1 MTDSSKQPG
10 MVYLVGAGPGHPGL
24 ITRWGYELLQQCD
37 AVAYDALIPMELIS
51 ELPQKIER
59 YYVGKRAGRHSLP
72 QSQINELLVTL
83 ARRGLKVVRLK
94 GGDPFIYG
102 RSGEEAEYLAAA
114 GIHVI
119 LIPGVTAASAAA
131 ALSGFSLTNRQS
143 ASWVFLA
150 TGHGAET
157 AGTPVPWN
165 MVGALPGG
173 TIVVY
178 MGLAKLDNV
187 VAELLS
193 SGLNPEMPAIAVQ
206 AASTGLQRCV
216 EAPLIKISAECKR
229 QNLKPPALV
238 IIGGAVR
245 NRAKEI
251 VAYTKPLAGKNVLVT
266 SRSRIMQ
273 RLCPLLREAGA
284 EPIPYPTVVLAP
296 ANDIEGWEAFL
307 KLADQEGMCLLPAEE
322 EVDYF
327 IDGLLSRGMD
337 LRSLSRFK
345 IIAMGQSVESVLL
358 ARGIKADHTLQSLA
372 PSSFAEEVPKLFRDS
387 SLPLVLVRTNF
398 GEDLLE
404 LNLKEQHSRLISLTV
419 CLVSTAVWDAHWKD
433 QLIENPPDFILFT
446 GKAEVDGFIK
456 LLGTEAAH
464 QLALKSCVT
473 AMNESVVQALSGH
486 GLPIGLQA
494 NTDNAD
500 SLVTALIRYS
510 QKPEAELNP

>member
-1 MTDSSKQPG
+1 MVDSSKQPG
-10 MVYLVGAGPGHPGL
+10 IVYLVGAGPGHPGL

-37 AVAYDALIPMELIS
+37 AVAYDALIPMELIA

-59 YYVGKRAGRHSLP
+59 YYVGKRAGKHSLP

-83 ARRGLKVVRLK
+83 ARRDLKVVRLK

-119 LIPGVTAASAAA
+119 MIPGVTAASAAA

-143 ASWVFLA
+143 SSWVFLA

-157 AGTPVPWN
+157 SGTPVPWN

-193 SGLNPEMPAIAVQ
+193 SGLDPEMPAIAVQ

-216 EAPLIKISAECKR
+216 EAPLIKISPECKR
-229 QNLKPPALV
+229 QSLKPPALV

-251 VAYTKPLAGKNVLVT
+251 AAYTKPLAGKNVLVT

-273 RLCPLLREAGA
+273 RLCALLREAGA
-284 EPIPYPTVVLAP
+284 EPIPYPTVVQAP
-296 ANDIEGWEAFL
+296 ANDIKGWEAFL
-307 KLADQEGMCLLPAEE
+307 KLVGQGGMCLFPGEE

-327 IDGLLSRGMD
+327 MDGLLSRGLD

-345 IIAMGQSVESVLL
+345 IAAFGQSVESVLL
-358 ARGIKADHTLQSLA
+358 ARGIKADYTLQSLA
-372 PSSFAEEVPKLFRDS
+372 PSSLAEVLLKLLRDS

-398 GEDLLE
+398 GEDHLE
-404 LNLKEQHSRLISLTV
+404 LTLKEQHSRLISLTV
-419 CLVSTAVWDAHWKD
+419 CLESTGVWDAHWKG
-433 QLIENPPDFILFT
+433 QLDANPPDLILFT
-446 GKAEVDGFIK
+446 GKAEVDGFVE
-456 LLGTEAAH
+456 LLGNEAARR
-464 QLALKSCVT
+464 LALKSCIA
-473 AMNESVVQALSGH
+473 AMDESVAEALANH
-486 GLPIGLQA
+486 GI
-494 NTDNAD
+494 NARIRAKTSNMD
-500 SLVTALIRYS
+500 SLVEALVRYS
-510 QKPEAELNP
+510 A